1 MQYSKIFMR
10 DNKIRQ
16 SNNYIIILII
26 LFSMFFLRDYKV
38 LGLSVFLAFQLL
50 LSILLLFSNL
60 FDIKSNISWIKKKIR
75 QEWMFLVV
83 FLWIILRL
91 IISFFSTYLGAT
103 LDRNFIILV
112 ILSCILSV
120 IFYGKRSTYGENWL
134 EAITISGGIGTAIIL
149 LCMLDVPY
157 VISFV
162 MIGDWYWESIAS
174 YLLLPVF
181 SSAVLFCTTEN
192 RKKQLLAFGVSLLSF
207 FVLFLNENQT
217 GIWMVVFFFLGIP
230 MLFRPRAELIKR
242 SMQLLFTFLF
252 LWCNMSLITNYVKAI
267 TWPPVTYSLEASVYG
282 ELILAVA
289 ALLFFHF
296 WDHIPEGKNLN
307 FVSMIGMQKIIRS
320 CFIGLLLFLGGGIVN
335 IQRLAS
341 LPQEGFTKFI
351 VTLLQPLAQ
360 ELQSKHTSF
369 FVLYQNTGILITV
382 LVLAMLIIL
391 GKKIYAKIHK
401 DKIWTNYLFLFY
413 LLFMAQF
420 FLLDIADQVVLVNIL
435 LLLWGLTIEESP
447 LNIKAIKME
456 VQKKIEPVA
465 VKECGEK
472 KEEIAEETTNEQ
484 SGESDSDEVEEKQS
498 LWKRLWKK
506 KPEEL
511 KEEPILNPEAEGKEE
526 IATEKKED
534 NAMESGGNPTL
545 PKKEEKT
552 HFFKRKRKE
561 ETGEDEFLNSNI
573 VEERREQTKEEIL
586 SLEEEL
592 KQALEQYEKSQS
604 ESSKK
609 FEQLMRKEKRGVE
622 K

>member
-1 MQYSKIFMR
+1 MTTKQ
-10 DNKIRQ
+10 NKWH
-16 SNNYIIILII
+16 NYILLLSI
-26 LFSMFFLRDYKV
+26 LFSMLFLRDYKV
-38 LGLSVFLAFQLL
+38 VGLSAFLIAPLLFFIGL
-50 LSILLLFSNL
+50 LSSKIP
-60 FDIKSNISWIKKKIR
+60 DIKLSISWIKKKIR

-103 LDRNFIILV
+103 LNRNFTVLV
-112 ILSCILSV
+112 ILSCVLYF
-120 IFYGKRSTYGENWL
+120 IFYGTRSIYGENWL
-134 EAITISGGIGTAIIL
+134 EAITISGGIGAAIIL

-157 VISFV
+157 VNSFV
-162 MIGDWYWESIAS
+162 MIQDWYWESLAS

-181 SSAVLFCTTEN
+181 SSAVLFCTADN

-207 FVLFLNENQT
+207 FALFLNENQT

-341 LPQEGFTKFI
+341 LPQEGFTKFL

-360 ELQSKHTSF
+360 ELQSKQTSF
-369 FVLYQNTGILITV
+369 FVLYNNTGILITV
-382 LVLAMLIIL
+382 LVLAILIIL

-447 LNIKAIKME
+447 LNIKAIKIE

-465 VKECGEK
+465 VEERGSK
-472 KEEIAEETTNEQ
+472 KEKIAEETTNEQ
-484 SGESDSDEVEEKQS
+484 SGESDADEVEAKQS

-506 KPEEL
+506 KPQEL
-511 KEEPILNPEAEGKEE
+511 KEEPILNPEGGGKEE
-526 IATEKKED
+526 IAKEKKED
-534 NAMESGGNPTL
+534 NAMESGDNSSP
-545 PKKEEKT
+545 PKKKEKT

-561 ETGEDEFLNSNI
+561 ETVEDEFLNSNI
-573 VEERREQTKEEIL
+573 VEERRKRREQTKEEIL

-604 ESSKK
+604 DSSKK

>member
-1 MQYSKIFMR
+1 MTTKQ
-10 DNKIRQ
+10 NKWH
-16 SNNYIIILII
+16 NYILLLSI
-26 LFSMFFLRDYKV
+26 LFSMLFLRDYKV
-38 LGLSVFLAFQLL
+38 VGLSAFLIAP
-50 LSILLLFSNL
+50 LLFFIGLLPSKIP
-60 FDIKSNISWIKKKIR
+60 DIKFSISWIKKKIR
-75 QEWMFLVV
+75 QEWMILVV
-83 FLWIILRL
+83 FLWIMLRL

-103 LDRNFIILV
+103 LDRNFIVLV
-112 ILSCILSV
+112 ILSCILYV
-120 IFYGKRSTYGENWL
+120 IFYGTRSAYGENWL
-134 EAITISGGIGTAIIL
+134 EAITISGGIGAAIIL

-157 VISFV
+157 VNSFV
-162 MIGDWYWESIAS
+162 MIGDWYWESLAS

-192 RKKQLLAFGVSLLSF
+192 KKKQMLAFGVALISF
-207 FVLFLNENQT
+207 FTLFLNENQT

-267 TWPPVTYSLEASVYG
+267 TWPPVTYNLEASVYG

-341 LPQEGFTKFI
+341 LPQEGFTKFL

-360 ELQSKHTSF
+360 ELQSKQTSF
-369 FVLYQNTGILITV
+369 FVLYHNTGILITV
-382 LVLAMLIIL
+382 LVLAILIIL

-435 LLLWGLTIEESP
+435 MLLWGLTIEESP
-447 LNIKAIKME
+447 HNIKAIKME

-465 VKECGEK
+465 VEERGSK
-472 KEEIAEETTNEQ
+472 KEEIAEETTKKQ
-484 SGESDSDEVEEKQS
+484 DGELEADEVEEKQS

-506 KPEEL
+506 KPQEL
-511 KEEPILNPEAEGKEE
+511 KEEPILNPGGGGKEE

-534 NAMESGGNPTL
+534 NAMESGDNPTL
-545 PKKEEKT
+545 PKKKEKT

-561 ETGEDEFLNSNI
+561 ETAEDEFLNSNI
-573 VEERREQTKEEIL
+573 VEERKKRREQTKEDMM

-604 ESSKK
+604 ESSRR
-609 FEQLMRKEKRGVE
+609 FEQMMRKEKRGVE

>member
-1 MQYSKIFMR
+1 MNLKQ
-10 DNKIRQ
+10 NKWH
-16 SNNYIIILII
+16 NYILLLSI
-26 LFSMFFLRDYKV
+26 LFSMLFLRDYKV
-38 LGLSVFLAFQLL
+38 VGLSAFLMAHLL
-50 LSILLLFSNL
+50 FFIGLLSSKIPDIKLSIL
-60 FDIKSNISWIKKKIR
+60 WIKKKIR

-103 LDRNFIILV
+103 LNRNFIVLV
-112 ILSCILSV
+112 ILSCILYV
-120 IFYGKRSTYGENWL
+120 IFYGTRSTYGENWL
-134 EAITISGGIGTAIIL
+134 EAITISGGIGAAIIL

-157 VISFV
+157 VNSFV
-162 MIGDWYWESIAS
+162 MIGDWYWESLAS

-192 RKKQLLAFGVSLLSF
+192 RKKQMLAFGVALISF
-207 FVLFLNENQT
+207 FTLFLNENQT

-252 LWCNMSLITNYVKAI
+252 LWCNMSLITNYVKAV

-289 ALLFFHF
+289 ALFFFHF

-320 CFIGLLLFLGGGIVN
+320 CFIGLLLFLLGGIVN

-341 LPQEGFTKFI
+341 LPQEGFTKFL

-360 ELQSKHTSF
+360 ELQSKQTSF
-369 FVLYQNTGILITV
+369 FILYQNTGILLTV

-413 LLFMAQF
+413 LLFMTQF

-435 LLLWGLTIEESP
+435 MLLWGLTIEESP
-447 LNIKAIKME
+447 LNVKAIKME

-465 VKECGEK
+465 VEERGSK
-472 KEEIAEETTNEQ
+472 KEKIAEETINEQ
-484 SGESDSDEVEEKQS
+484 SGESEADEVEEKQS

-506 KPEEL
+506 KPEEF
-511 KEEPILNPEAEGKEE
+511 KEEPILNSEGEVKEE

-534 NAMESGGNPTL
+534 NAIESGDNSTL
-545 PKKEEKT
+545 PKKKEKK

-561 ETGEDEFLNSNI
+561 ETAKDEFLNSNI
-573 VEERREQTKEEIL
+573 VEERRKRREQTKEEIL

>member
-1 MQYSKIFMR
+1 MTTKQ
-10 DNKIRQ
+10 NKWH
-16 SNNYIIILII
+16 NYILLLSI
-26 LFSMFFLRDYKV
+26 LFSMLFLRDYKV
-38 LGLSVFLAFQLL
+38 VGLSAFLMAP
-50 LSILLLFSNL
+50 LLFFIGLLASKIPDIK
-60 FDIKSNISWIKKKIR
+60 FDILWIKKKIR

-83 FLWIILRL
+83 FLWGILRL

-103 LDRNFIILV
+103 LNRNFIVLV
-112 ILSCILSV
+112 ILSCILYV
-120 IFYGKRSTYGENWL
+120 IFYGTRSTYGENWL
-134 EAITISGGIGTAIIL
+134 EAITISGGIGAAIIL
-149 LCMLDVPY
+149 LCMLDIPY
-157 VISFV
+157 VNSFV
-162 MIGDWYWESIAS
+162 MIQDWYWESLAS
-174 YLLLPVF
+174 YLLLPIF

-192 RKKQLLAFGVSLLSF
+192 RKKQMLAFGVALISF
-207 FVLFLNENQT
+207 FTLFLNENQT

-307 FVSMIGMQKIIRS
+307 FVSMIGIQKIIRI
-320 CFIGLLLFLGGGIVN
+320 CFIGLLLFLGGGILN

-341 LPQEGFTKFI
+341 LPQEGFTKFL

-360 ELQSKHTSF
+360 ELQSKQTSF
-369 FVLYQNTGILITV
+369 FILYQNTGILLTV

-447 LNIKAIKME
+447 LNVKAIKME

-465 VKECGEK
+465 VKEWGSK
-472 KEEIAEETTNEQ
+472 KEKIAEETTNEQ
-484 SGESDSDEVEEKQS
+484 SGESEADEGEEKQS

-506 KPEEL
+506 KPEEF
-511 KEEPILNPEAEGKEE
+511 KEEPILNSEAEVKEE

-534 NAMESGGNPTL
+534 NAMESGDNPTL
-545 PKKEEKT
+545 PKKKEKT

-561 ETGEDEFLNSNI
+561 ETAKDEFLNYSI
-573 VEERREQTKEEIL
+573 VEERRKRREQTKEEIL

-604 ESSKK
+604 DSSKK

>member
-1 MQYSKIFMR
+1 MTTKQ
-10 DNKIRQ
+10 NKWH
-16 SNNYIIILII
+16 NYILLLSI
-26 LFSMFFLRDYKV
+26 LFSMLFLRDYKV
-38 LGLSVFLAFQLL
+38 VGLSAFLIAPLLFFIGL
-50 LSILLLFSNL
+50 LSSKIP
-60 FDIKSNISWIKKKIR
+60 DIKLSVSWIKKKIK
-75 QEWMFLVV
+75 QEWMILVI

-91 IISFFSTYLGAT
+91 IVSFFSTYLGAI
-103 LDRNFIILV
+103 LDLNFTVLV
-112 ILSCILSV
+112 ILSCVLYF
-120 IFYGKRSTYGENWL
+120 IFYGTRSTYGENWL
-134 EAITISGGIGTAIIL
+134 EAITISGGIGAATLL

-157 VISFV
+157 VNSFV
-162 MIGDWYWESIAS
+162 MIQDWYWESLAS

-181 SSAVLFCTTEN
+181 SSVVLFCTTEN
-192 RKKQLLAFGVSLLSF
+192 RKKQLLAFGVSLISF

-252 LWCNMSLITNYVKAI
+252 LWCNMSLITNYVKAV

-307 FVSMIGMQKIIRS
+307 FVSMIGIQKIIRS

-341 LPQEGFTKFI
+341 LPQEGFTKFL

-360 ELQSKHTSF
+360 ELQSKQTSF
-369 FVLYQNTGILITV
+369 FVLYHNTGILITV
-382 LVLAMLIIL
+382 LVLAILIIL

-447 LNIKAIKME
+447 HNVKAIKME

-465 VKECGEK
+465 VEERGSRKEK
-472 KEEIAEETTNEQ
+472 IAEETINEQ
-484 SGESDSDEVEEKQS
+484 SGESDADEVEEKQS

-506 KPEEL
+506 KLEEF
-511 KEEPILNPEAEGKEE
+511 KEEPILNPEGEGKEE
-526 IATEKKED
+526 IATEKKVD
-534 NAMESGGNPTL
+534 NAMESGDNPTL
-545 PKKEEKT
+545 PKNKEKKY
-552 HFFKRKRKE
+552 FLKRKRKE
-561 ETGEDEFLNSNI
+561 ETAKDEFLNSNI

-604 ESSKK
+604 NSSQK

>member
-1 MQYSKIFMR
+1 MTTKQ
-10 DNKIRQ
+10 NKWH
-16 SNNYIIILII
+16 NYILLLSI
-26 LFSMFFLRDYKV
+26 LFSMLFLRDYKV
-38 LGLSVFLAFQLL
+38 VGLSAFLIAPLLFFIGL
-50 LSILLLFSNL
+50 LSSKIPN
-60 FDIKSNISWIKKKIR
+60 IKLSISWIKKKIM
-75 QEWMFLVV
+75 QEWMFLFV
-83 FLWIILRL
+83 FLWVILQL
-91 IISFFSTYLGAT
+91 IISFFSIYLGAT
-103 LDRNFIILV
+103 LNRNFIVLV
-112 ILSCILSV
+112 ILSCILYV
-120 IFYGKRSTYGENWL
+120 IFYGTRSIYGENWL
-134 EAITISGGIGTAIIL
+134 EAITISGGIGAAIIL
-149 LCMLDVPY
+149 LCMLDIPY
-157 VISFV
+157 VNSFV
-162 MIGDWYWESIAS
+162 MIQDWYWESLAS

-181 SSAVLFCTTEN
+181 SSTVFFCTTEN
-192 RKKQLLAFGVSLLSF
+192 RKKQMLAFGVALISF
-207 FVLFLNENQT
+207 FTLFLNENQT
-217 GIWMVVFFFLGIP
+217 AIWLVVFFFLGIP
-230 MLFRPRAELIKR
+230 MIFRPRAELIKR
-242 SMQLLFTFLF
+242 SMQLLFSYLF

-267 TWPPVTYSLEASVYG
+267 TWPPVNYSLEASVYG
-282 ELILAVA
+282 ELVLAVA
-289 ALLFFHF
+289 ALFFFHF
-296 WDHIPEGKNLN
+296 WDHIPEGKNLS
-307 FVSMIGMQKIIRS
+307 FVSMIGMQRTIRS
-320 CFIGLLLFLGGGIVN
+320 CFIGLLLFLLGGIVN

-341 LPQEGFTKFI
+341 LPQEGFTKFL
-351 VTLLQPLAQ
+351 VTLLQALAQ
-360 ELQSKHTSF
+360 ELQSKQTSF
-369 FVLYQNTGILITV
+369 FILYQNTGILLTV
-382 LVLAMLIIL
+382 LVLAMLIII
-391 GKKIYAKIHK
+391 GKKIYTKIHK

-465 VKECGEK
+465 VKEWGSK
-472 KEEIAEETTNEQ
+472 KEKIAEETTNEQ
-484 SGESDSDEVEEKQS
+484 SGESDADEVEEKQA

-511 KEEPILNPEAEGKEE
+511 TEESTLNPEGEGKEE

-534 NAMESGGNPTL
+534 NAMESGDNPSP
-545 PKKEEKT
+545 PKKKEKK

-561 ETGEDEFLNSNI
+561 ETAEDEFLNSNI

>member
-1 MQYSKIFMR
+1 MTTKQ
-10 DNKIRQ
+10 NKWH
-16 SNNYIIILII
+16 NYILLLSI
-26 LFSMFFLRDYKV
+26 LFSMLFLRDYKV
-38 LGLSVFLAFQLL
+38 VGLSAFLIAPLLFFIGL
-50 LSILLLFSNL
+50 LSSKIP
-60 FDIKSNISWIKKKIR
+60 DIKLSISWIKKKIR

-83 FLWIILRL
+83 FLWVILRL

-103 LDRNFIILV
+103 LNRNFIVLV
-112 ILSCILSV
+112 ILSCILYV
-120 IFYGKRSTYGENWL
+120 IFYGTRSIYGENWL
-134 EAITISGGIGTAIIL
+134 EAITISGGIGVATLL

-157 VISFV
+157 VNSFV
-162 MIGDWYWESIAS
+162 MIQDWYWESLAS
-174 YLLLPVF
+174 YILLPIF
-181 SSAVLFCTTEN
+181 SSIVIFCTTEN
-192 RKKQLLAFGVSLLSF
+192 RKKQMLAFGVALISF
-207 FVLFLNENQT
+207 FTLFLNENQT

-230 MLFRPRAELIKR
+230 ILFRPRAELIKR
-242 SMQLLFTFLF
+242 SMQLLFTYLF
-252 LWCNMSLITNYVKAI
+252 LWCNMSLITNYVKAV
-267 TWPPVTYSLEASVYG
+267 TWPPVNYSLEASVYG
-282 ELILAVA
+282 ELVLAVA
-289 ALLFFHF
+289 AMFFFHF

-307 FVSMIGMQKIIRS
+307 FISMIGLQKMIRS
-320 CFIGLLLFLGGGIVN
+320 CFIGLLLFLVGGILN
-335 IQRLAS
+335 IQRIAS
-341 LPQEGFTKFI
+341 LPQESFTKFI
-351 VTLLQPLAQ
+351 VSLLQPLSQ

-369 FVLYQNTGILITV
+369 FVLYRNTGILITV

-435 LLLWGLTIEESP
+435 LLLWGLTIEEGP

-465 VKECGEK
+465 VEERGSK
-472 KEEIAEETTNEQ
+472 KEKIAEETTKKQ
-484 SGESDSDEVEEKQS
+484 DGESEDDEVEEKQS

-506 KPEEL
+506 KPQEL
-511 KEEPILNPEAEGKEE
+511 KEEPTLNSEGGGKEE

-534 NAMESGGNPTL
+534 NAMESGDNPTL
-545 PKKEEKT
+545 PKKKEKKY
-552 HFFKRKRKE
+552 FFKRKRKE
-561 ETGEDEFLNSNI
+561 ETAKDEFLNSNI
-573 VEERREQTKEEIL
+573 VEERRKRREQTKEEIL

-604 ESSKK
+604 DSSKK

>member
-1 MQYSKIFMR
+1 MTTKQ
-10 DNKIRQ
+10 NKWH
-16 SNNYIIILII
+16 NYILLLSI
-26 LFSMFFLRDYKV
+26 LFSMLFLRDYKV
-38 LGLSVFLAFQLL
+38 VGLSAFLIAP
-50 LSILLLFSNL
+50 LLFFIGL
-60 FDIKSNISWIKKKIR
+60 LALKIPDIKLSVLWIKKKIR

-103 LDRNFIILV
+103 LNRNFIVLV
-112 ILSCILSV
+112 ILSCILYV
-120 IFYGKRSTYGENWL
+120 IFYGTRSAYGENWL
-134 EAITISGGIGTAIIL
+134 EAITISGGIGAAIIL

-157 VISFV
+157 VNSFV
-162 MIGDWYWESIAS
+162 MIQDWYWESLAS

-192 RKKQLLAFGVSLLSF
+192 RKKQMLAFGVALISF
-207 FVLFLNENQT
+207 FTLFLNENQT

-242 SMQLLFTFLF
+242 SMQLLFTYLF

-341 LPQEGFTKFI
+341 LPQEGFTKFL

-360 ELQSKHTSF
+360 ELQSKQTSF
-369 FVLYQNTGILITV
+369 FVLYHNTGILITV
-382 LVLAMLIIL
+382 LVLTILIIL

-465 VKECGEK
+465 VKEWGSK

-484 SGESDSDEVEEKQS
+484 SGESEADEVEEKQS

-506 KPEEL
+506 KPEEF
-511 KEEPILNPEAEGKEE
+511 KEEPILNPEGGGKEE

-534 NAMESGGNPTL
+534 NAMESGDNPTP
-545 PKKEEKT
+545 PKKKEKK

-561 ETGEDEFLNSNI
+561 ETAEDEFLNPNI
-573 VEERREQTKEEIL
+573 VEERRKRREQTKEEIL

-604 ESSKK
+604 DSSKK

>member
-1 MQYSKIFMR
+1 MTTKQ
-10 DNKIRQ
+10 NKW
-16 SNNYIIILII
+16 NNYILLLSI
-26 LFSMFFLRDYKV
+26 LFSMLFLRDYKV
-38 LGLSVFLAFQLL
+38 VGLSAFLIAPLLFFIGL
-50 LSILLLFSNL
+50 LSSKIP
-60 FDIKSNISWIKKKIR
+60 DIKFDISWIKKKIR

-91 IISFFSTYLGAT
+91 IISFFSTYFGAT
-103 LDRNFIILV
+103 LNRNFIVLV
-112 ILSCILSV
+112 ILSCILYV
-120 IFYGKRSTYGENWL
+120 IFYGTRSTYGENWL
-134 EAITISGGIGTAIIL
+134 EAITISGGIGAAIIL

-157 VISFV
+157 VNSFV
-162 MIGDWYWESIAS
+162 MIGDWYWESLAS

-192 RKKQLLAFGVSLLSF
+192 RKKQMLAFGVALISF
-207 FVLFLNENQT
+207 FTLFLNENQT

-341 LPQEGFTKFI
+341 LPQEGFTKFL
-351 VTLLQPLAQ
+351 VTLLQPLVQ
-360 ELQSKHTSF
+360 ELQSKQTSF
-369 FVLYQNTGILITV
+369 FILYQNTGILITV
-382 LVLAMLIIL
+382 LVLAILIIL

-456 VQKKIEPVA
+456 VQKKIEPV
-465 VKECGEK
+465 VVEERGSK
-472 KEEIAEETTNEQ
+472 KEKIAEEITKKQ
-484 SGESDSDEVEEKQS
+484 DGESDADEIEEKQS
-498 LWKRLWKK
+498 PWKRLWKK
-506 KPEEL
+506 KSEEL
-511 KEEPILNPEAEGKEE
+511 KEEPTLNPEGGEKEE

-534 NAMESGGNPTL
+534 NAMESGDNPSP
-545 PKKEEKT
+545 PKKKEKT

-561 ETGEDEFLNSNI
+561 ETAEDEFLNSNI
-573 VEERREQTKEEIL
+573 VEERRKRREQTKEEIL

-604 ESSKK
+604 DSSKK

>member
-1 MQYSKIFMR
+1 MTTKQSKWH
-10 DNKIRQ
+10 
-16 SNNYIIILII
+16 NYILLLSI
-26 LFSMFFLRDYKV
+26 LFSMLFLRDYKV
-38 LGLSVFLAFQLL
+38 VGLSAFLIAP
-50 LSILLLFSNL
+50 LLFFIGLLPSKIP
-60 FDIKSNISWIKKKIR
+60 DIKLSVSWIKKKIR

-103 LDRNFIILV
+103 LDRNFTVLV
-112 ILSCILSV
+112 ILSCILYV
-120 IFYGKRSTYGENWL
+120 IFYGTKSIYGENWL
-134 EAITISGGIGTAIIL
+134 EAITISGGIGAAIIL
-149 LCMLDVPY
+149 LCMLDIPY
-157 VISFV
+157 VNSFV
-162 MIGDWYWESIAS
+162 MIQDWYWESLAS

-192 RKKQLLAFGVSLLSF
+192 RKKQMLAFGVALISF
-207 FVLFLNENQT
+207 FTMFLNENQT

-307 FVSMIGMQKIIRS
+307 FVSMIGMQKIIRC

-341 LPQEGFTKFI
+341 LPQEGFTKFL

-360 ELQSKHTSF
+360 ELQSKQTSF
-369 FVLYQNTGILITV
+369 FVLYHNTGILITV
-382 LVLAMLIIL
+382 LVLAILITL

-447 LNIKAIKME
+447 LNVKAIKME

-465 VKECGEK
+465 EKEWGSK
-472 KEEIAEETTNEQ
+472 KEKIAEATTNEQ
-484 SGESDSDEVEEKQS
+484 SGESDADEVEEKQS

-506 KPEEL
+506 KPEEF
-511 KEEPILNPEAEGKEE
+511 KEEPILNSEGEVKEE
-526 IATEKKED
+526 IATEKKDD
-534 NAMESGGNPTL
+534 NAIESGDNPTL
-545 PKKEEKT
+545 PKKKEKT

-561 ETGEDEFLNSNI
+561 ETAEDEFLNSNI
-573 VEERREQTKEEIL
+573 VEERRKRREQTKEEIL

-604 ESSKK
+604 DSSKK

>member
-1 MQYSKIFMR
+1 MGTRQ
-10 DNKIRQ
+10 NKWH
-16 SNNYIIILII
+16 NYILLLSI
-26 LFSMFFLRDYKV
+26 LFSMLFLRDYKAV
-38 LGLSVFLAFQLL
+38 GLSAFLIAP
-50 LSILLLFSNL
+50 LLFYVLILMRRICN
-60 FDIKSNISWIKKKIR
+60 IKLTGDWMKRRVKKN
-75 QEWMFLVV
+75 WLMLGV
-83 FLWIILRL
+83 FFWSLYRL
-91 IISFFSTYLGAT
+91 LTSFFSIYLGAT
-103 LDRNFIILV
+103 VNRNFMLLV
-112 ILSCILSV
+112 ILSCFLYF
-120 IFYGKRSTYGENWL
+120 IFYETKSEYGENWL
-134 EAITISGGIGTAIIL
+134 EAITIGGGFGTGIFL
-149 LCMLDVPY
+149 LCMLNVPY
-157 VISFV
+157 VNSFV
-162 MIGDWYWESIAS
+162 MIQDWYWESLAS

-181 SSAVLFCTTEN
+181 SSVVLFCTTEN
-192 RKKQLLAFGVSLLSF
+192 RKKQLLAFGVSLISF

-217 GIWMVVFFFLGIP
+217 GIWLVVFFLLGIP
-230 MLFRPRAELIKR
+230 VIFRPRAELIKR
-242 SMQLLFTFLF
+242 SMQLLFTYLF
-252 LWCNMSLITNYVKAI
+252 LWCNMSLITNYVKAV
-267 TWPPVTYSLEASVYG
+267 TWPPVNYSWEASVYG
-282 ELILAVA
+282 ELVLAVA
-289 ALLFFHF
+289 ALIFFHF

-341 LPQEGFTKFI
+341 LPQEGFTKFL

-360 ELQSKHTSF
+360 EMQSKQTSF
-369 FVLYQNTGILITV
+369 FVLYHNTGILFTV
-382 LVLAMLIIL
+382 LVLAILIIL

-447 LNIKAIKME
+447 FNIKAIKME
-456 VQKKIEPVA
+456 VQKKIEPIA
-465 VKECGEK
+465 VEERGSK
-472 KEEIAEETTNEQ
+472 KEKITEETTKNQ
-484 SGESDSDEVEEKQS
+484 DGESDADEVEEKQS

-506 KPEEL
+506 RPEEF
-511 KEEPILNPEAEGKEE
+511 KEEPILNSEAEVKEE

-534 NAMESGGNPTL
+534 NAIESGDNPTL
-545 PKKEEKT
+545 PKKKEKK

-561 ETGEDEFLNSNI
+561 ETAKDEFLNSNI
-573 VEERREQTKEEIL
+573 VEERREQTREEIL

-604 ESSKK
+604 DSSKK

>member
-1 MQYSKIFMR
+1 MITKQ
-10 DNKIRQ
+10 NKWH
-16 SNNYIIILII
+16 NYILLLSI
-26 LFSMFFLRDYKV
+26 LFSMLFLRDYKV
-38 LGLSVFLAFQLL
+38 VGLSAFLMAPLLFFIGL
-50 LSILLLFSNL
+50 LSSKIPDIK
-60 FDIKSNISWIKKKIR
+60 FDILWIKKKIR

-83 FLWIILRL
+83 FLWTILRL

-103 LDRNFIILV
+103 LNRNFIVLV
-112 ILSCILSV
+112 ILSCILYF
-120 IFYGKRSTYGENWL
+120 IFYGTRSAYGENWL
-134 EAITISGGIGTAIIL
+134 EAITISGGIGAATLL

-157 VISFV
+157 VNSFV
-162 MIGDWYWESIAS
+162 MIQDWYWESLAS

-192 RKKQLLAFGVSLLSF
+192 RKKQMLAYGVALISF
-207 FVLFLNENQT
+207 FTLFLNENQT

-230 MLFRPRAELIKR
+230 MLFRPRAELMKR

-267 TWPPVTYSLEASVYG
+267 TWPPVTYNLEVSVYG

-341 LPQEGFTKFI
+341 LPQEGFTKFL

-360 ELQSKHTSF
+360 ELQSKQTSF
-369 FVLYQNTGILITV
+369 FILYQNTGILLTV

-391 GKKIYAKIHK
+391 GKKIYTKIHK

-435 LLLWGLTIEESP
+435 MLLWGLTIEESP
-447 LNIKAIKME
+447 LNVKAIKME

-465 VKECGEK
+465 VKEWGSK
-472 KEEIAEETTNEQ
+472 KEKIAEETINEQ
-484 SGESDSDEVEEKQS
+484 SGESEADEVEEKQS

-506 KPEEL
+506 KPEEF
-511 KEEPILNPEAEGKEE
+511 KEEPILNSEGEGKEE

-534 NAMESGGNPTL
+534 NAIESGDNSTL
-545 PKKEEKT
+545 PKKKEKK

-561 ETGEDEFLNSNI
+561 ETAEDEFLNSNI

>member
-1 MQYSKIFMR
+1 MTTKQSKWH
-10 DNKIRQ
+10 
-16 SNNYIIILII
+16 NYILLLSI
-26 LFSMFFLRDYKV
+26 LFSMLFLRDYKV
-38 LGLSVFLAFQLL
+38 VGLSAFLIAP
-50 LSILLLFSNL
+50 LLFFIGLLASKIPDIK
-60 FDIKSNISWIKKKIR
+60 FDILWIKKKIR

-83 FLWIILRL
+83 FLWVILRL

-103 LDRNFIILV
+103 LDLNFTVLV
-112 ILSCILSV
+112 ILSCVLYF
-120 IFYGKRSTYGENWL
+120 IFYGTRSTYGENWL
-134 EAITISGGIGTAIIL
+134 EAITISGGIGVATLL
-149 LCMLDVPY
+149 LCMLNVPY
-157 VISFV
+157 VNSFV
-162 MIGDWYWESIAS
+162 MIQDWYWESLAS

-192 RKKQLLAFGVSLLSF
+192 RKKQMLAFGVALISF
-207 FVLFLNENQT
+207 FTLFLNENQT

-252 LWCNMSLITNYVKAI
+252 LWCNMSLITNYVKVV

-282 ELILAVA
+282 ELILAIA

-307 FVSMIGMQKIIRS
+307 FVSMIGMQKIIRI

-341 LPQEGFTKFI
+341 LPQEGFTKFL

-360 ELQSKHTSF
+360 ELQSKQTSF
-369 FVLYQNTGILITV
+369 FVLYHNTGILITV
-382 LVLAMLIIL
+382 LVLAILIIL

-447 LNIKAIKME
+447 HNVKAIKME

-465 VKECGEK
+465 VEERGSK
-472 KEEIAEETTNEQ
+472 KEKIAEETINEQ
-484 SGESDSDEVEEKQS
+484 SGESDADEVEEKQS

-506 KPEEL
+506 KLEEF
-511 KEEPILNPEAEGKEE
+511 KEEPILNPEGEGKE
-526 IATEKKED
+526 ED
-534 NAMESGGNPTL
+534 NAMESRDNPTP
-545 PKKEEKT
+545 PKNKEKK

-561 ETGEDEFLNSNI
+561 ETAKDEFLNSNI
-573 VEERREQTKEEIL
+573 VEERRKRREQTKEEIL

-604 ESSKK
+604 DSSKK